1 MNIHGVFGLCRKEL
15 ARTYLIVFTGGEWLF
30 ILYRMKLF
38 LTIKTSCYHA
48 MVKVTFSKQFMMSP
62 VANVNILYVMSP
74 RASV

>member
-1 MNIHGVFGLCRKEL
+1 M
-15 ARTYLIVFTGGEWLF
+15 F

-48 MVKVTFSKQFMMSP
+48 MVKVTFSKQFMTSP